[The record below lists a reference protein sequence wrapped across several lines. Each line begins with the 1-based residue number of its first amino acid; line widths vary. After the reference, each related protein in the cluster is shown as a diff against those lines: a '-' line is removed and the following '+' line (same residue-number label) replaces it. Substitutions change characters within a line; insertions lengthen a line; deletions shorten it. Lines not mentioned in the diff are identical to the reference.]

1 VQCSAVQDGS
11 VQHSIPLAVHLNVLR
26 ALHYAIHVK
35 VAEGALAV
43 SSHLS
48 FTMRSRRESVNPLTD
63 FLTAK
68 NRAEAGIAG
77 VFTSTTAFAPPSGMS
92 WEGESDSGVRVRENE
107 TYEEQSEES
116 IVRKGLCRDAARH
129 SGGCCY

>member
-1 VQCSAVQDGS
+1 VKYGS
-11 VQHSIPLAVHLNVLR
+11 VQYSILLAVLLNVLR
-26 ALHYAIHVK
+26 ASHYAIHVM
-35 VAEGALAV
+35 VDEGAQAV

-48 FTMRSRRESVNPLTD
+48 LTMRSRRESVNPLTD

-92 WEGESDSGVRVRENE
+92 WEGGDSGVRVRENE
-107 TYEEQSEES
+107 
-116 IVRKGLCRDAARH
+116 A
-129 SGGCCY
+129 